1 MALKNYKVTL
11 EDGTET
17 HYQFDETDD
26 VGKAGLTALKNAAKD
41 DTNPVKSVSEG
52 DPSPINK
59 TGGSK

>member
-26 VGKAGLTALKNAAKD
+26 VGKAGLKALKDAAKD
-41 DTNPVKSVSEG
+41 DANPVKSIAEG
-52 DPSPINK
+52 DPAPINK
-59 TGGSK
+59 GSSK